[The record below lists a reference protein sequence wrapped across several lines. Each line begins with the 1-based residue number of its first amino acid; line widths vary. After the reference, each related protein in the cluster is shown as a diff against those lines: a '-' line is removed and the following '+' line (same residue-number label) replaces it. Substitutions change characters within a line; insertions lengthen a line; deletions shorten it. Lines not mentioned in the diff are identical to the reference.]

1 MSVKTYP
8 EIVTAIA
15 PDANVYLFA
24 IQARNGADAAAPA
37 LTLGQ
42 IEAARNAAA
51 AVLETTG
58 AAIASTCSIIEVDAP
73 TTPATLTIL
82 AEVITPEA

>member
-24 IQARNGADAAAPA
+24 IQARNGVDAAAPA

-42 IEAARNAAA
+42 IEAAPRHAR
-51 AVLETTG
+51 LLK
-58 AAIASTCSIIEVDAP
+58 STRRP
-73 TTPATLTIL
+73 RRRR
-82 AEVITPEA
+82 